1 MGKLK
6 ERYSNWIRNWDGIQ
20 GYRDKYVV
28 SARIGKHYCPY
39 CRGLLQVKRKTQI
52 VNSESAEAKNF
63 NFSVYGGSQKGNIRF
78 TWDVY
83 YCENCDKELSIAD
96 IRGYERELKRIGGNA
111 DFDEIRMRYS
121 KKKPMNPVLGFM
133 ISCAFMTAVML
144 LIYAV
149 SHFFS

>member
-1 MGKLK
+1 MGKLR
-6 ERYSNWIRNWDGIQ
+6 ERYSNWIRNWKGIQ
-20 GYRDKYVV
+20 GFNDEYVV
-28 SARIGKHYCPY
+28 SARIGKNYCPY

-52 VNSESAEAKNF
+52 VNSESEEARKF
-63 NFSVYGGSQKGNIRF
+63 DFSMHGGSQKGNIRF

-96 IRGYERELKRIGGNA
+96 IRRYEKELKRIGGNA
-111 DFDEIRMRYS
+111 DFDEIRMRHG
-121 KKKPMNPVLGFM
+121 KKKRMNPVLGFL
-133 ISCAFMTAVML
+133 ISCAFLFAVIL